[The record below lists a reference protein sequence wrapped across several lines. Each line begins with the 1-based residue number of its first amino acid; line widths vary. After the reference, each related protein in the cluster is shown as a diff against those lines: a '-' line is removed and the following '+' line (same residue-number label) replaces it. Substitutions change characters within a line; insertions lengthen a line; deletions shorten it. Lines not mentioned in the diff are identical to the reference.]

1 MNILVNVVGQQ
12 MHASSSRINELVS
25 GSQKFVKFKFNLSP
39 EWNGLR
45 IFAQFRQGPNSYNEY
60 LDKDGCVYLPSEII
74 EGSCTLMLYGTLD
87 TTIGTTNYLT
97 LKISKNHLVQ
107 DSESTEISQ
116 SLYNQLV
123 AHVDKLELRFNDL
136 SNNESIQEQIVAAV
150 EKEMDAYLN
159 SGAIG
164 FITYIDHSEG
174 VSTTLK
180 DLDAG
185 QYILNGFF
193 PYQDL
198 ESDDGITLHN
208 KTVFVDRYPSTDTTV
223 VQFFTATRLDSIT
236 ISSTNIKQTNTSFDS
251 LERTTRL
258 VNQID
263 KDSDHE
269 HYPTAKAV
277 FDALGMAGGGDC
289 AVQTITGTKDNPVY
303 LRGLESGIYQLV
315 GTFYYAEGIS
325 GSLIMNEPRFVI
337 VRKTDSFSA
346 VRIFHATGA
355 DITYRI
361 EDTSYT
367 SYDMPHLK
375 MLTTD
380 DLVAA
385 IDSTADDEH
394 IPTAKAVKD
403 YVGQNGG
410 GSATTPDH
418 SMYFDIDVDGIVS
431 LKAEYKADG
440 ALNSELPE
448 VLVIPDVIND
458 IAVTGLTK
466 SMFSKNHRIRS
477 LTIPSTI
484 TTIPRAFLS
493 NAINLTEITGTE
505 NIEMIEQAAFQKCG
519 IKKAIFPKLKTL
531 VDAGHFNLA
540 ANLSI
545 VDIGNEITSIPASA
559 FAYCDR
565 LSLVKGGS
573 NVTSIGANAFFD
585 TASLKNLP
593 IVANVQSIGG
603 QAFLRSRVT
612 YDWWALEN
620 KLGSDAFGTDA
631 TPAQYNAA
639 DWWSKCTTV
648 PCKNTLGSLFH
659 QKNPEWASLQI
670 ANSDDTYGDG
680 GCLEVSAS
688 HIYSAFGGKNIDG
701 EDLKSPCEF
710 IDVIRNTDESL
721 LEPYVNPTSGKKSY
735 TFGEGYKWFD
745 ALGFDAELLAGGY
758 SAENLPNVYDALAN
772 GALVLTWINPG
783 HAGVIF
789 GISENSEVLV
799 LDSDSMNYVFNDFT
813 PRIYQQP
820 IWSLAKAG
828 QDVMI
833 VKRKEE

>member
-1 MNILVNVVGQQ
+1 MKDSAYKISLDIHE
-12 MHASSSRINELVS
+12 HASQAVLKAKKTDTGRKLHITLRAGGTPYTIEDDCYAAFKATKPDGTILFNACTIENNEIIYEFTEQTCTSVGRCRCEIALY
-25 GSQKFVKFKFNLSP
+25 
-39 EWNGLR
+39 
-45 IFAQFRQGPNSYNEY
+45 GPNDNIITSPRFS
-60 LDKDGCVYLPSEII
+60 LLVDGTIYPDEI
-74 EGSCTLMLYGTLD
+74 L
-87 TTIGTTNYLT
+87 
-97 LKISKNHLVQ
+97 
-107 DSESTEISQ
+107 ESTDEFSA
-116 SLYNQLV
+116 LT
-123 AHVDKLELRFNDL
+123 KLITDTLEATNDATHAAQKADQAANDANEVINKFGDHPIKLIDNTNGEVKTVLHELP
-136 SNNESIQEQIVAAV
+136 E
-150 EKEMDAYLN
+150 
-159 SGAIG
+159 GA
-164 FITYIDHSEG
+164 
-174 VSTTLK
+174 
-180 DLDAG
+180 
-185 QYILNGFF
+185 YILTGFF
-193 PYQDL
+193 PYNREYDEEGIYFSNDL
-198 ESDDGITLHN
+198 VSVEKYEAEDS
-208 KTVFVDRYPSTDTTV
+208 VV
-223 VQFFTATRLDSIT
+223 VQFLVGRYLHSANIT
-236 ISSTNIKQTNTSFDS
+236 SNYVDYEKIPLRN
-251 LERTTRL
+251 LENKENRVVT
-258 VNQID
+258 ID
-263 KDSDHE
+263 ENSDDE

-277 FDALGMAGGGDC
+277 
-289 AVQTITGTKDNPVY
+289 Y
-303 LRGLESGIYQLV
+303 
-315 GTFYYAEGIS
+315 
-325 GSLIMNEPRFVI
+325 
-337 VRKTDSFSA
+337 
-346 VRIFHATGA
+346 
-355 DITYRI
+355 
-361 EDTSYT
+361 
-367 SYDMPHLK
+367 
-375 MLTTD
+375 
-380 DLVAA
+380 
-385 IDSTADDEH
+385 
-394 IPTAKAVKD
+394 D

-440 ALNSELPE
+440 ALKSELPE

-505 NIEMIEQAAFQKCG
+505 NIEIIEQAAFQKCG

-593 IVANVQSIGG
+593 IVANAQSIGNS
-603 QAFLRSRVT
+603 AFVRSRVNF
-612 YDWWALEN
+612 DWWN
-620 KLGSDAFGTDA
+620 FKNTSGCTFGTDA

-639 DWWSKCTTV
+639 DWWSKCTTA
-648 PCKNTLGSLFH
+648 PCKKTLGSLFH
-659 QKNPEWASLQI
+659 QKNTEWASLRI

-688 HIYSAFGGKNIDG
+688 HIYSALGGKNIDG

-789 GISENSEVLV
+789 GIAENSEVFV

>member
-1 MNILVNVVGQQ
+1 MNDSVYKISLDIHE
-12 MHASSSRINELVS
+12 HASQAVLKAKKTDTGRKLHITLRAGGTPYTIEDDCYAAFKATKPDGTILFNACTIENNEIIYEFTEQTCTSVGRCRCEIALY
-25 GSQKFVKFKFNLSP
+25 
-39 EWNGLR
+39 
-45 IFAQFRQGPNSYNEY
+45 GPNDNIITSPRFSLLVDGTIYPDEIVESADEFSALAGLITDTLEATNDATQATHAATQAAQKADQAANTANEVIEKY
-60 LDKDGCVYLPSEII
+60 GEHPIKFIDNTKSEVKTVLHELP
-74 EGSCTLMLYGTLD
+74 EGAYMLT
-87 TTIGTTNYLT
+87 
-97 LKISKNHLVQ
+97 
-107 DSESTEISQ
+107 
-116 SLYNQLV
+116 
-123 AHVDKLELRFNDL
+123 
-136 SNNESIQEQIVAAV
+136 
-150 EKEMDAYLN
+150 
-159 SGAIG
+159 
-164 FITYIDHSEG
+164 
-174 VSTTLK
+174 
-180 DLDAG
+180 
-185 QYILNGFF
+185 GFF
-193 PYQDL
+193 PYTRECDEEGIYFSNDL
-198 ESDDGITLHN
+198 VSVEKYETEDSVVVQFLVGRYLHSANISSNHVDYEKIPLRNLENKENRVNTISKESDD
-208 KTVFVDRYPSTDTTV
+208 
-223 VQFFTATRLDSIT
+223 
-236 ISSTNIKQTNTSFDS
+236 
-251 LERTTRL
+251 
-258 VNQID
+258 
-263 KDSDHE
+263 E

-277 FDALGMAGGGDC
+277 YDA
-289 AVQTITGTKDNPVY
+289 I
-303 LRGLESGIYQLV
+303 
-315 GTFYYAEGIS
+315 
-325 GSLIMNEPRFVI
+325 
-337 VRKTDSFSA
+337 
-346 VRIFHATGA
+346 
-355 DITYRI
+355 
-361 EDTSYT
+361 TSY
-367 SYDMPHLK
+367 SN
-375 MLTTD
+375 
-380 DLVAA
+380 
-385 IDSTADDEH
+385 SSSS
-394 IPTAKAVKD
+394 
-403 YVGQNGG
+403 GQ
-410 GSATTPDH
+410 GSPDH

-431 LKAEYKADG
+431 LKSAYRFDG
-440 ALNSELPE
+440 NLNNELPE
-448 VLVIPDVIND
+448 ALVIPDVIHD

-466 SMFSKNHRIRS
+466 SMFSKNHRIKS
-477 LTIPSTI
+477 LKIPSAV

-593 IVANVQSIGG
+593 IVANAQSIGD

-612 YDWWALEN
+612 YDWWALKN

-631 TPAQYNAA
+631 TPAQYNEA

-648 PCKNTLGSLFH
+648 PRKNTLGSIFH

-688 HIYSAFGGKNIDG
+688 HIYSALGGKNIDG

-789 GISENSEVLV
+789 GIAENSEVLV

-828 QDVMI
+828 QDVMT
-833 VKRKEE
+833 VKRKEK

>member
-1 MNILVNVVGQQ
+1 MKDAVYKISLDIHE
-12 MHASSSRINELVS
+12 HASQAVLKAKKTDTGRKLHITLRAGGTPYTIANDCYAA
-25 GSQKFVKFKFNLSP
+25 FKATKPDGTVLFNSCTI
-39 EWNGLR
+39 EN
-45 IFAQFRQGPNSYNEY
+45 N
-60 LDKDGCVYLPSEII
+60 EII
-74 EGSCTLMLYGTLD
+74 YEFTEQTCTSVGRCKCEIALYGPDDKIITSPRFSLLVD
-87 TTIGTTNYLT
+87 GTIYPDE
-97 LKISKNHLVQ
+97 IV
-107 DSESTEISQ
+107 ESTDEFSALTELIT
-116 SLYNQLV
+116 
-123 AHVDKLELRFNDL
+123 DTLEATDAATQAAQKADQAANTA
-136 SNNESIQEQIVAAV
+136 NEVI
-150 EKEMDAYLN
+150 EKYGEHPIKFIDNTKSKVKTVLHELPEGAYML
-159 SGAIG
+159 
-164 FITYIDHSEG
+164 T
-174 VSTTLK
+174 
-180 DLDAG
+180 
-185 QYILNGFF
+185 GFF
-193 PYQDL
+193 PYTRECDEEGIYFSNDL
-198 ESDDGITLHN
+198 VSVEKYETEDS
-208 KTVFVDRYPSTDTTV
+208 VV
-223 VQFFTATRLDSIT
+223 VQFLVGRYLHSANITSTHVDYEKIPLRNLENIENRATSIDE
-236 ISSTNIKQTNTSFDS
+236 N
-251 LERTTRL
+251 
-258 VNQID
+258 
-263 KDSDHE
+263 SDDE

-277 FDALGMAGGGDC
+277 
-289 AVQTITGTKDNPVY
+289 Y
-303 LRGLESGIYQLV
+303 
-315 GTFYYAEGIS
+315 
-325 GSLIMNEPRFVI
+325 
-337 VRKTDSFSA
+337 
-346 VRIFHATGA
+346 
-355 DITYRI
+355 
-361 EDTSYT
+361 
-367 SYDMPHLK
+367 
-375 MLTTD
+375 
-380 DLVAA
+380 
-385 IDSTADDEH
+385 
-394 IPTAKAVKD
+394 D

-410 GSATTPDH
+410 GSASTPDH

-431 LKAEYKADG
+431 LKPVYRSDG
-440 ALNSELPE
+440 NLNNELPE
-448 VLVIPDVIND
+448 ALVIPDVIHD

-466 SMFSKNHRIRS
+466 SMFSKNHRIKS
-477 LTIPSTI
+477 LKIPSTV

-593 IVANVQSIGG
+593 IVANVQSIGD

-648 PCKNTLGSLFH
+648 PYKNTLGSLFH

-680 GCLEVSAS
+680 GCFEVSAS
-688 HIYSAFGGKNIDG
+688 HIYSALGGKNIDG

-789 GISENSEVLV
+789 GIAENSEVFV

-833 VKRKEE
+833 VKRKEK